1 MYLGL
6 EEIASDSRRGESFE
20 GGVLNSTLTEKLG
33 TRNNEDEAIYSRP
46 TNSLARWFLWP
57 DLAYPYIPTHI
68 PNAKHSANK
77 CDPP

>member
-46 TNSLARWFLWP
+46 TNSLAR
-57 DLAYPYIPTHI
+57 
-68 PNAKHSANK
+68 
-77 CDPP
+77 